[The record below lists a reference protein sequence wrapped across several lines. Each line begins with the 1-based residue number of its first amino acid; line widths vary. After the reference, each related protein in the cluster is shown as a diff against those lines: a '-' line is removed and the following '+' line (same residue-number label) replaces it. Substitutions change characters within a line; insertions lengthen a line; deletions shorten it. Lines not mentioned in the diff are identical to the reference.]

1 MKIQIS
7 NFRILNSTMNRLLFG
22 AAFFTLHSSLFT
34 LLASAQPAIPRDA
47 ALEAKVE
54 KTLAR
59 MTLDEKIG
67 QMLELNLD
75 VMGKMTVENAQ
86 IDREKVR
93 SVLQQYGRSDAE
105 VKEMLKMT
113 DQEII
118 DKLGAFPVDIYKGD
132 TKRVWQ
138 LNETMLDTLI
148 SKWKVGS
155 ILNAPGTR
163 APSVD
168 QWQKWIRLIQE
179 KSMKYLGIPDIYGLD
194 HNHGVTYTAGGTLF
208 PQPINMGATFNTEL
222 VKTGAEIT
230 AYESRAANCPWVY
243 NPVVDLSRDPRWPR
257 VYESFGEDAI
267 VNAKMVAAEIR
278 GYQGDDN
285 NHIDR
290 FHVGTS
296 TKHYFAYGAPWTGKD
311 RTPAYLSPQMIREK
325 YFEPFK
331 AAALAGTLTM
341 MVNSASVN
349 GVPLHASYEY
359 LTKWLKE
366 DLLWDGFLVTDWADI
381 NNLFSR
387 EHVAK
392 DKKDAIRIAIKAGID
407 MSMDPY
413 SVEFCILLK
422 ELVNEGKVKMSRID
436 DAVRRI
442 LRAKYRLGL
451 FDEPNTGG
459 KGFEKFGSDE
469 FAAASLLAAEESIVL
484 LKNEDG
490 ILPLKGNHNSPLGMP
505 LATKGTQEFSTL
517 NSQFK
522 KLLLTGPNANQM
534 RCLHGGWSYTWQG
547 SKAEDLSEKYK
558 TIYEAL
564 CNKYGKDNII
574 LEQGVTYDENKA
586 YYDENEPEID
596 KAVAAA
602 AQADII
608 IACIGENSYTETPG
622 NLTDLWLSENQR
634 NLVKALAK
642 TGKPIILVLNEGR
655 PRLIADIEPL
665 AKAVIDILIPGNYG
679 GDALANLL
687 AGDAN
692 FSGKMPYTYPR
703 EINSLNTYDYKVS
716 EEVGTMAGAYNYD
729 AKVSL
734 QWPFGY
740 GLSYTTYEYSNL
752 KVDKASFTAD
762 DILTVTVDVKNTG
775 SRAGKEAVL
784 LYSSDLVASIV
795 PDNKRLRDFT
805 KISLEPGET
814 KTVTFQLPAKA
825 LAFVGADGKWTL
837 EEGDFL
843 LKVGNQQIGTAC
855 TKTKVW
861 DTPNI

>member
-1 MKIQIS
+1 
-7 NFRILNSTMNRLLFG
+7 
-22 AAFFTLHSSLFT
+22 
-34 LLASAQPAIPRDA
+34 
-47 ALEAKVE
+47 
-54 KTLAR
+54 

-75 VMGKMTVENAQ
+75 IIGKMTVENAKV
-86 IDREKVR
+86 DREKVR

-105 VKEMLKMT
+105 INTMVKLT

-118 DKLGAFPVDIYKGD
+118 DKLGAFPVDIYQGD
-132 TKRVWQ
+132 TKRIWK
-138 LNETMLDTLI
+138 LNEVMLDTLI

-163 APSVD
+163 APKVE
-168 QWQKWIRLIQE
+168 QWQQWIRLIQE

-194 HNHGVTYTAGGTLF
+194 HNHGVTYTQGGTLF
-208 PQPINMGATFNTEL
+208 PQPINLGASFNTEL
-222 VKTGAEIT
+222 ARRGAEIT

-267 VNAKMVAAEIR
+267 VNAKMVVAEIR

-285 NHIDR
+285 NHIDQY
-290 FHVGTS
+290 HVGTS

-349 GVPLHASYEY
+349 GVPVHASYEY

-366 DLLWDGFLVTDWADI
+366 DLQWDGFLVTDWADI
-381 NNLFSR
+381 NNLYSR
-387 EHVAK
+387 EKVAK
-392 DKKDAIRIAIKAGID
+392 DKKDAIRIAINAGID

-422 ELVNEGKVKMSRID
+422 ELVNEGKVSMSRID

-451 FDEPNTGG
+451 FEQPNTGG

-469 FAAASLLAAEESIVL
+469 FAKASLMAAEESEVL
-484 LKNEDG
+484 LKNEG
-490 ILPLKGNHNSPLGMP
+490 NILPLAKG
-505 LATKGTQEFSTL
+505 
-517 NSQFK
+517 K
-522 KLLLTGPNANQM
+522 KILLTGPNANQM

-547 SKAEDLSEKYK
+547 AKAEDLSEKYN

-564 CNKYGKDNII
+564 CNKYGKENII
-574 LEQGVTYDENKA
+574 LEQGVTYNEDGA
-586 YYDENEPEID
+586 YYDENEPQID

-602 AQADII
+602 AQADVI
-608 IACIGENSYTETPG
+608 IAVIGENSYTETPG
-622 NLTDLWLSENQR
+622 NLTDLWLSKNQR
-634 NLVKALAK
+634 KLVKELAK
-642 TGKPIILVLNEGR
+642 TGKPIIMVLNEGR

-665 AKAVIDILIPGNYG
+665 AQAVVDILIPGNYG
-679 GDALANLL
+679 ADALANLL

-692 FSGKMPYTYPR
+692 FSAKLPYTYPR

-716 EEVGTMAGAYNYD
+716 EEVGTMEGAYNYD

-740 GLSYTTYEYSNL
+740 GMSYTTYEYSNL
-752 KVDKASFTAD
+752 KVDKTQFTAD
-762 DILTVTVDVKNTG
+762 DVLKITVDVKNTG
-775 SRAGKEAVL
+775 KCAGKEAVL
-784 LYSSDLVASIV
+784 LYSSDLIASVV

-805 KISLEPGET
+805 KIELQPGEE
-814 KTVTFQLPAKA
+814 KTVTFELPAKN

-837 EEGDFL
+837 EEGDFA
-843 LKVGNQQIGTAC
+843 LKVGNQVVNAAC
-855 TKTKVW
+855 TQTKTW
-861 DTPNI
+861 ETPNI

>member
-1 MKIQIS
+1 MKKT
-7 NFRILNSTMNRLLFG
+7 ILVIAMTC
-22 AAFFTLHSSLFT
+22 AVVT
-34 LLASAQPAIPRDA
+34 AQAQKPAIPRDA

-54 KTLAR
+54 KTLAKL
-59 MTLDEKIG
+59 TLDEKIG

-75 VMGKMTVENAQ
+75 IMG
-86 IDREKVR
+86 R
-93 SVLQQYGRSDAE
+93 YDATG
-105 VKEMLKMT
+105 K
-113 DQEII
+113 
-118 DKLGAFPVDIYKGD
+118 
-132 TKRVWQ
+132 WQ

-163 APSVD
+163 ASSVE

-179 KSMKYLGIPDIYGLD
+179 KSMKYLGVPDIYGLD
-194 HNHGVTYTAGGTLF
+194 HNHGVTYTQGGTLF
-208 PQPINMGATFNTEL
+208 PQPINIGASFNTEL
-222 VKTGAEIT
+222 ARTGAEIT

-267 VNAKMVAAEIR
+267 VNSKMVVAEIK
-278 GYQGDDN
+278 GYQGDDP

-311 RTPAYLSPQMIREK
+311 RTPAYLSPQIIREK
-325 YFEPFK
+325 YFEPFRQ
-331 AAALAGTLTM
+331 AALAGTLTM
-341 MVNSASVN
+341 MVNSASIN
-349 GVPLHASYEY
+349 GVPVHASYEY

-366 DLLWDGFLVTDWADI
+366 DLQWDGFLVTDWADI

-387 EHVAK
+387 EKVAK
-392 DKKDAIRIAIKAGID
+392 DKKDAIRIAINAGID

-413 SVEFCILLK
+413 SVDFCVLLK

-459 KGFEKFGSDE
+459 KGFEKFGCDE
-469 FAAASLLAAEESIVL
+469 FAAKALQAAEESEVL
-484 LKNEDG
+484 LKNDG
-490 ILPLKGNHNSPLGMP
+490 ILPLAKG
-505 LATKGTQEFSTL
+505 
-517 NSQFK
+517 K
-522 KLLLTGPNANQM
+522 KILLTGPNANQM

-547 SKAEDLSEKYK
+547 SRAEDLAEKYN

-574 LEQGVTYDENKA
+574 LEQGVTYKENGQ
-586 YYDENEPEID
+586 YFEENEPQIQ
-596 KAVAAA
+596 KAVDAAA
-602 AQADII
+602 KADVI
-608 IACIGENSYTETPG
+608 IAAIGENSYTETPG
-622 NLTDLWLSENQR
+622 NLSDLWLSENQR

-642 TGKPIILVLNEGR
+642 TGKPIVLVLNEGR

-665 AKAVIDILIPGNYG
+665 AKAVVDILIPGNYG

-692 FSGKMPYTYPR
+692 FSAKMPYTYPR

-740 GLSYTTYEYSNL
+740 GISYTTYEYSNL
-752 KVDKASFTAD
+752 KVDKSSFTAD
-762 DILTVTVDVKNTG
+762 DILTVSVDVKNTG

-784 LYSSDLVASIV
+784 LYSSDLIASIV

-805 KISLEPGET
+805 KVELQPGEV
-814 KTVTFQLPAKA
+814 KTVTFRLPARS
-825 LAFVGADGKWTL
+825 LAFVGADGRWTL
-837 EEGDFL
+837 EEGDFI
-843 LKVGNQQIGTAC
+843 LKVGNQTVPTAC
-855 TKTKVW
+855 SQTSFFEQ
-861 DTPNI
+861 

>member
-1 MKIQIS
+1 MVMACAA
-7 NFRILNSTMNRLLFG
+7 TMVM
-22 AAFFTLHSSLFT
+22 
-34 LLASAQPAIPRDA
+34 AQVKPAIPSDA

-54 KTLAR
+54 KTLAK

-75 VMGKMTVENAQ
+75 VMGKMTVENAKV
-86 IDREKVR
+86 DREKVR
-93 SVLQQYGRSDAE
+93 SVLQQYGRSKEE
-105 VKEMLKMT
+105 VDKMLKMT
-113 DQEII
+113 DQQII
-118 DKLGAFPVDIYKGD
+118 DQLGNFPVDIYQGD
-132 TKRVWQ
+132 TKRVWK

-168 QWQKWIRLIQE
+168 QWQKWIGLIQE

-194 HNHGVTYTAGGTLF
+194 HNHGVTYTAGGILF
-208 PQPINMGATFNTEL
+208 PQPINIGASFNTDL
-222 VKTGAEIT
+222 AFSGAEIT
-230 AYESRAANCPWVY
+230 AYESRASNCPWVY

-267 VNAKMVAAEIR
+267 LNSKMVVAEIK
-278 GYQGDDN
+278 GYQGDDP
-285 NHIDR
+285 NHIDQY
-290 FHVGTS
+290 HVGTS

-331 AAALAGTLTM
+331 QAALAGTLTM

-349 GVPLHASYEY
+349 GVPVHASYEY

-366 DLLWDGFLVTDWADI
+366 DLQWDGFLVTDWADI

-387 EHVAK
+387 EKVAK
-392 DKKDAIRIAIKAGID
+392 DKKDAIRIAINAGID

-451 FDEPNTGG
+451 FEKPNTGG
-459 KGFEKFGSDE
+459 KGYEKFGSDE
-469 FAAASLLAAEESIVL
+469 FAQKSLQAAQESEVL
-484 LKNEDG
+484 LKNEG
-490 ILPLKGNHNSPLGMP
+490 ILPLAKG
-505 LATKGTQEFSTL
+505 
-517 NSQFK
+517 K
-522 KLLLTGPNANQM
+522 KILLTGPNANQM

-547 SKAEDLSEKYK
+547 SKAEDLSEKYN

-564 CNKYGKDNII
+564 CNKYGKQNII
-574 LEQGVTYDENKA
+574 LEQGVTYNENGA
-586 YYDENEPEID
+586 YYDENKPEID
-596 KAVAAA
+596 KAVSAAA
-602 AQADII
+602 NADVI

-634 NLVKALAK
+634 NLVKELAK

-665 AKAVIDILIPGNYG
+665 AKAVVDILIPGNYG

-687 AGDAN
+687 AGDVN
-692 FSGKMPYTYPR
+692 FSAKLPYTYPR

-716 EEVGTMAGAYNYD
+716 EEVGTMSGAYNYD

-740 GLSYTTYEYSNL
+740 GLSYTTFEYSNL

-762 DILTVTVDVKNTG
+762 DILTVSVDVKNTG

-805 KISLEPGET
+805 KIELQPGEQ
-814 KTVTFQLPAKA
+814 KTVTFQLPAKN
-825 LAFVGADGKWTL
+825 LAFVNADGKWTL
-837 EEGDFL
+837 EEGDFE
-843 LKVGNQQIGTAC
+843 LKIDRQKQGVKC

>member
-1 MKIQIS
+1 MDIKMFLLSLQAEFI
-7 NFRILNSTMNRLLFG
+7 NSTQFMKKTILSITMIC
-22 AAFFTLHSSLFT
+22 AATMMQ
-34 LLASAQPAIPRDA
+34 AQQPAIPRDA
-47 ALEAKVE
+47 VLEAKIE
-54 KTLAR
+54 KTLAK

-75 VMGKMTVENAQ
+75 IIGKMTVENAKV
-86 IDREKVR
+86 DREKVR
-93 SVLQQYGRSDAE
+93 SVMQQYGRSEAE
-105 VKEMLKMT
+105 IKDLLKMT
-113 DQEII
+113 DQQII
-118 DKLGAFPVDIYKGD
+118 DKLGGFPVDIYQGD
-132 TKRVWQ
+132 TKRVWK
-138 LNETMLDTLI
+138 LNEQMLDTLI

-155 ILNAPGTR
+155 ILNAPGTK
-163 APSVD
+163 APTVA
-168 QWQKWIRLIQE
+168 QWQQWIQLIQK

-194 HNHGVTYTAGGTLF
+194 HNHGVTYTQGGTLF
-208 PQPINMGATFNTEL
+208 PQPINLGASFNTEL
-222 VKTGAEIT
+222 ARRGAEIT

-267 VNAKMVAAEIR
+267 VNTKMVTAEIK

-285 NHIDR
+285 NHIDQY
-290 FHVGTS
+290 HVGTS

-349 GVPLHASYEY
+349 GVPVHASYEY

-366 DLLWDGFLVTDWADI
+366 DLQWDGFLVTDWADI

-392 DKKDAIRIAIKAGID
+392 DKKDAIRIAINAGID

-422 ELVNEGKVKMSRID
+422 ELVQEGKVKMSRID

-451 FDEPNTGG
+451 FEKPNTGG
-459 KGFEKFGSDE
+459 KGFEKFGSAE
-469 FAAASLLAAEESIVL
+469 FAAASLKAAEESEVL
-484 LKNEDG
+484 LKNEG
-490 ILPLKGNHNSPLGMP
+490 NILPLAKG
-505 LATKGTQEFSTL
+505 
-517 NSQFK
+517 K
-522 KLLLTGPNANQM
+522 KILLTGPNANQM

-547 SKAEDLSEKYK
+547 SKAEELSEKYN

-564 CNKYGKDNII
+564 CNKYGKENII
-574 LEQGVTYDENKA
+574 LEQGVTYNENGA
-586 YYDENEPEID
+586 YYDENEPQID

-602 AQADII
+602 DKADVI

-622 NLTDLWLSENQR
+622 NLNDLWLSANQR

-642 TGKPIILVLNEGR
+642 TGKPIVMVLNEGR

-665 AKAVIDILIPGNYG
+665 AKAVVDILIPGNYG

-692 FSGKMPYTYPR
+692 FSAKMPYTYPR

-740 GLSYTTYEYSNL
+740 GISYTTYEYSNL
-752 KVDKASFTAD
+752 KVDKKQFTAAD
-762 DILTVTVDVKNTG
+762 VLTVSVDVKNTG
-775 SRAGKEAVL
+775 AKAGKEAVL

-805 KISLEPGET
+805 KIELQPGEV
-814 KTVTFQLPAKA
+814 KTVTFQLPAKN

-837 EEGDFL
+837 EEGDFI
-843 LKVGNQQIGTAC
+843 LKVGNQTVGTAC
-855 TKTKVW
+855 TQTKIW
-861 DTPNI
+861 DEPNI

>member
-1 MKIQIS
+1 MKK
-7 NFRILNSTMNRLLFG
+7 NVL
-22 AAFFTLHSSLFT
+22 TLVMAC
-34 LLASAQPAIPRDA
+34 LAIVAQAQKPAIPRDA
-47 ALEAKVE
+47 ALEAKIE
-54 KTLAR
+54 KTLAK

-67 QMLELNLD
+67 QMLELNFD
-75 VMGKMTVENAQ
+75 VMGK
-86 IDREKVR
+86 
-93 SVLQQYGRSDAE
+93 YDATR
-105 VKEMLKMT
+105 K
-113 DQEII
+113 
-118 DKLGAFPVDIYKGD
+118 
-132 TKRVWQ
+132 WQ

-163 APSVD
+163 AASVD
-168 QWQKWIRLIQE
+168 QWQKWIQLIQE
-179 KSMKYLGIPDIYGLD
+179 KSMKYIGIPDIYGLD
-194 HNHGVTYTAGGTLF
+194 HNHGVTYTQGGTLF
-208 PQPINMGATFNTEL
+208 PQPINLGASFNTEL
-222 VKTGAEIT
+222 ARIGAEIT

-267 VNAKMVAAEIR
+267 VNSKMVVAEIK

-285 NHIDR
+285 NHIDQY
-290 FHVGTS
+290 HVGTS

-311 RTPAYLSPQMIREK
+311 RTPAYLNPQIIREK

-366 DLLWDGFLVTDWADI
+366 DLQWDGFLVTDWADI

-392 DKKDAIRIAIKAGID
+392 DKKDAIRIAINAGID

-413 SVEFCILLK
+413 SVDFCILLK
-422 ELVNEGKVKMSRID
+422 ELVNEGKVKMERID
-436 DAVRRI
+436 DAVSRI

-451 FDEPNTGG
+451 FEKPNTGG
-459 KGFEKFGSDE
+459 KGFEKFGCDE
-469 FAAASLLAAEESIVL
+469 FAKASLKAAEESEVL
-484 LKNEDG
+484 LKNDG
-490 ILPLKGNHNSPLGMP
+490 ILPLAKG
-505 LATKGTQEFSTL
+505 
-517 NSQFK
+517 K
-522 KLLLTGPNANQM
+522 KILLTGPNANQM

-547 SKAEDLSEKYK
+547 SKAEDLSEKYN

-564 CNKYGKDNII
+564 CNKYGKENII
-574 LEQGVTYDENKA
+574 LEQGVTYNENGAYYNENK
-586 YYDENEPEID
+586 PEID

-602 AQADII
+602 EKADII
-608 IACIGENSYTETPG
+608 IAAIGENSYTETPG
-622 NLTDLWLSENQR
+622 NLSDLWLSENQR

-665 AKAVIDILIPGNYG
+665 AKAVVDILIPGNYG

-692 FSGKMPYTYPR
+692 FSAKMPYTYPR

-740 GLSYTTYEYSNL
+740 GLSYTTYEYANM

-762 DILTVTVDVKNTG
+762 DMLTISIDVKNTG
-775 SRAGKEAVL
+775 KCAGKEAVL
-784 LYSSDLVASIV
+784 LYSSDLVASVV

-805 KISLEPGET
+805 KIELKPGEV
-814 KTVTFQLPAKA
+814 KTVTFQLPAKN
-825 LAFVGADGKWTL
+825 LAFVGADGRWTL
-837 EEGDFL
+837 EEGDFI
-843 LKVGNQQIGTAC
+843 LKIGNQSIPVVC
-855 TKTKVW
+855 TQTKIW

>member
-7 NFRILNSTMNRLLFG
+7 RFKFHNSSMNRLLFG
-22 AAFFTLHSSLFT
+22 AAFFTLSPFHLFT
-34 LLASAQPAIPRDA
+34 FSQAIPRDA

-54 KTLAR
+54 KTLSK

-75 VMGKMTVENAQ
+75 VMGKMKVENAKV
-86 IDREKVR
+86 DREKVR
-93 SVLQQYGRSDAE
+93 SVMQQYGTPGAE
-105 VKEMLKMT
+105 LEKLLKMT
-113 DQEII
+113 DAEII
-118 DKLGAFPVDIYKGD
+118 DRLGNYPVDIYQGE

-163 APSVD
+163 AATVD

-194 HNHGVTYTAGGTLF
+194 HNHGVTYTQGGTLF
-208 PQPINMGATFNTEL
+208 PQPINLGASFNTEL
-222 VKTGAEIT
+222 ARRGAEIT

-257 VYESFGEDAI
+257 VYESFGEDAV
-267 VNAKMVAAEIR
+267 VNSKMVVAEIR

-296 TKHYFAYGAPWTGKD
+296 TKHYFGYGAPWTGKD

-331 AAALAGTLTM
+331 QAALAGTLTM

-366 DLLWDGFLVTDWADI
+366 DLQWDGFLVTDWADI

-387 EHVAK
+387 EHIAK
-392 DKKDAIRIAIKAGID
+392 DKKDAIRIAINAGID

-413 SVEFCILLK
+413 SVEFCVLLK
-422 ELVNEGKVKMSRID
+422 ELVQEGKVKMERID

-451 FDEPNTGG
+451 FDEPSTGG
-459 KGFEKFGSDE
+459 KGYEKFGCDE
-469 FAAASLLAAEESIVL
+469 FAQASLQAAEESIVL
-484 LKNEDG
+484 LKNDDA
-490 ILPLKGNHNSPLGMP
+490 ILPLSTSH
-505 LATKGTQEFSTL
+505 STL
-517 NSQFK
+517 HTPHSSK
-522 KLLLTGPNANQM
+522 KILLTGPNANQM

-547 SKAEDLSEKYK
+547 SKAEDLSEKYN

-564 CNKYGKDNII
+564 CQKYGQENII
-574 LEQGVTYDENKA
+574 LEQGVTYNEDGA

-602 AQADII
+602 AQADVI

-634 NLVKALAK
+634 SLVKALAK
-642 TGKPIILVLNEGR
+642 TGKPIVLVLNEGR

-665 AKAVIDILIPGNYG
+665 AKAVVDILIPGNYG

-752 KVDKASFTAD
+752 KVDKAQFTAD
-762 DILTVTVDVKNTG
+762 DVLTVSVDVKNTG

-795 PDNKRLRDFT
+795 PDNRRLRDFT
-805 KISLEPGET
+805 KIALEPGET
-814 KTVTFQLPAKA
+814 KTVTFQLPARQ
-825 LAFVGADGKWTL
+825 LAFVGADGRWTL
-837 EEGDFL
+837 EEGDFI
-843 LKVGNQQIGTAC
+843 LKVGNQTVPAAC

-861 DTPNI
+861 DEPNI

>member
-1 MKIQIS
+1 MTKRFLMMMLVVCTAID
-7 NFRILNSTMNRLLFG
+7 M
-22 AAFFTLHSSLFT
+22 AAQ
-34 LLASAQPAIPRDA
+34 AIKPAIPRDD

-54 KTLAR
+54 KTLAN

-75 VMGKMTVENAQ
+75 VMGNMKAENPKV
-86 IDREKVR
+86 DREKVR
-93 SVLQQYGRSDAE
+93 QVMQQYGASTKEVETVLKLSDKQILE
-105 VKEMLKMT
+105 RFENY
-113 DQEII
+113 
-118 DKLGAFPVDIYKGD
+118 PVDIYQGD
-132 TKRVWQ
+132 TRRVWK
-138 LNETMLDTLI
+138 LNENMLDTII

-163 APSVD
+163 APSVE
-168 QWQKWIRLIQE
+168 QWLQWIGLIQK

-194 HNHGVTYTAGGTLF
+194 HNHGVTYTQGGTLF
-208 PQPINMGATFNTEL
+208 PQPINIAASFNTEL
-222 VKTGAEIT
+222 ARTGAEIT
-230 AYESRAANCPWVY
+230 AYESRASNCPWVY
-243 NPVVDLSRDPRWPR
+243 NPVVDLGRDPRWPR
-257 VYESFGEDAI
+257 IWESFGEDAI
-267 VNAKMVAAEIR
+267 VNARMVEAEIL
-278 GYQGDDN
+278 GYQGEDP
-285 NHIDR
+285 NHLGPYN
-290 FHVGTS
+290 VATC

-311 RTPAYLSPQMIREK
+311 RTPAYLSPQLLREK

-366 DLLWDGFLVTDWADI
+366 DLNWDGMLVTDWADI

-387 EHVAK
+387 EKVAK
-392 DKKDAIRIAIKAGID
+392 DKKDAIRIAINAGID

-422 ELVNEGKVKMSRID
+422 ELVEEGQVPMSRID

-442 LRAKYRLGL
+442 LRVKYRLNL
-451 FDEPNTGG
+451 FDQPNTGG
-459 KGFEKFGSDE
+459 KGYEKFGSDE
-469 FAAASLLAAEESIVL
+469 FAAKALQAAEESEVL
-484 LKNEDG
+484 LKNNG
-490 ILPLKGNHNSPLGMP
+490 NILPLAKG
-505 LATKGTQEFSTL
+505 
-517 NSQFK
+517 K
-522 KLLLTGPNANQM
+522 KILLTGPNANQM

-547 SKAEDLSEKYK
+547 SKAEDLAEKYN
-558 TIYEAL
+558 TIYEAF
-564 CNKYGKDNII
+564 CNKFGKDNII
-574 LEQGVTYDENKA
+574 LEQGVTYNEDGA
-586 YYDENEPEID
+586 YYDENEPQIS

-608 IACIGENSYTETPG
+608 VACIGENSYTETPG
-622 NLTDLWLSENQR
+622 NLVDLWLSQNQR
-634 NLVKALAK
+634 NLVKELAK
-642 TGKPIILVLNEGR
+642 TGKPIVLVLNEGR

-665 AKAVIDILIPGNYG
+665 AEAVVDIFIPGNYG

-716 EEVGTMAGAYNYD
+716 EEVGTMSGAYNYD

-740 GLSYTTYEYSNL
+740 GLSYTKFEYSNL
-752 KVDKASFTAD
+752 RVDKTSFNAD
-762 DILTVTVDVKNTG
+762 DVITVSVDVRNSG
-775 SRAGKEAVL
+775 SKVGKESVL
-784 LYSSDLVASIV
+784 LYSSDLIASIV

-805 KISLEPGET
+805 KIELQPGET
-814 KTVTFQLPAKA
+814 KTVTFRLPAKN
-825 LAFVGADGKWTL
+825 LAFVGADGKWVL
-837 EEGDFL
+837 EEGEFT
-843 LKVGNQQIGTAC
+843 LKAGNQATNVTCKQ
-855 TKTKVW
+855 TKKW
-861 DTPNI
+861 DSPNI

>member
-1 MKIQIS
+1 MTKNNHVMKKR
-7 NFRILNSTMNRLLFG
+7 FLILVSACVAI
-22 AAFFTLHSSLFT
+22 AAQ
-34 LLASAQPAIPRDA
+34 AQKPAIPRDA

-54 KTLAR
+54 KTLAK

-75 VMGKMTVENAQ
+75 IIGKMTVENAKV
-86 IDREKVR
+86 DREKVR
-93 SVLQQYGRSDAE
+93 SVLQQYGRSAE
-105 VKEMLKMT
+105 EVENMLKKT

-118 DKLGAFPVDIYKGD
+118 DLLGGFPVDIYQGD
-132 TKRVWQ
+132 TKRVWK
-138 LNETMLDTLI
+138 LNEVMLDTLI

-163 APSVD
+163 APKVD
-168 QWQKWIRLIQE
+168 EWQKWIRLIQE

-194 HNHGVTYTAGGTLF
+194 HNHGVTYTQGGTLF
-208 PQPINMGATFNTEL
+208 PQPINLGASFNTDL
-222 VKTGAEIT
+222 AFRGAEIT

-257 VYESFGEDAI
+257 VYESFGEDAV
-267 VNAKMVAAEIR
+267 VNSKMVVAEIK
-278 GYQGDDN
+278 GYQGEDN

-311 RTPAYLSPQMIREK
+311 RTPAYLNPQMIREK

-349 GVPLHASYEY
+349 GVPVHASYEY

-366 DLLWDGFLVTDWADI
+366 DLQWDGFLVTDWADI

-387 EHVAK
+387 EKVAK
-392 DKKDAIRIAIKAGID
+392 DKKDAIRIAINAGID

-413 SVEFCILLK
+413 SVDFCILLK
-422 ELVNEGKVKMSRID
+422 ELVLEGKVKQERID

-459 KGFEKFGSDE
+459 KGFEKFGCEE
-469 FAAASLLAAEESIVL
+469 FAQASLKAAEESMVL
-484 LKNEDG
+484 LKNEDN
-490 ILPLKGNHNSPLGMP
+490 ILPLNGQSSMVNG
-505 LATKGTQEFSTL
+505 QC
-517 NSQFK
+517 K
-522 KLLLTGPNANQM
+522 KILLTGPNANQM

-547 SKAEDLSEKYK
+547 SKAEDLSEKYN

-564 CNKYGKDNII
+564 CNKYGKENII
-574 LEQGVTYDENKA
+574 LEQGVTYNENGA

-602 AQADII
+602 AKADVI
-608 IACIGENSYTETPG
+608 IAAIGENSYTETPG
-622 NLTDLWLSENQR
+622 NLSDLWLSENQR

-665 AKAVIDILIPGNYG
+665 AKAVVDILIPGNYG

-692 FSGKMPYTYPR
+692 FSAKMPYTYPR

-734 QWPFGY
+734 QWPFGF
-740 GLSYTTYEYSNL
+740 GLSYTTFEYSNL
-752 KVDKASFTAD
+752 KVDKSQFTAD
-762 DILTVTVDVKNTG
+762 DVLTVTVDVKNTG
-775 SRAGKEAVL
+775 AKAGKEAVL
-784 LYSSDLVASIV
+784 LYSSDLIASVV
-795 PDNKRLRDFT
+795 PDNRRLRDFT
-805 KISLEPGET
+805 KIELQPGEV
-814 KTVTFQLPAKA
+814 KTVTFQLPAKN
-825 LAFVGADGKWTL
+825 LAFVGADGRWTL
-837 EEGDFL
+837 EEGDFI
-843 LKVGNQQIGTAC
+843 LKIGNQTVPTAC
-855 TKTKVW
+855 TQTKIW
-861 DTPNI
+861 DEPNI

>member
-1 MKIQIS
+1 MKK
-7 NFRILNSTMNRLLFG
+7 NL
-22 AAFFTLHSSLFT
+22 
-34 LLASAQPAIPRDA
+34 LLAVLGLIGISALAQSVKPAIPRDA

-54 KTLAR
+54 KTLSK

-75 VMGKMTVENAQ
+75 IIGKMTVENAKV
-86 IDREKVR
+86 DREKVR
-93 SVLQQYGRSDAE
+93 SVLQQYGRSSQE
-105 VKEMLKMT
+105 VDDMLKKS

-118 DKLGAFPVDIYKGD
+118 DVLGGFPVDIYKGE
-132 TKRVWQ
+132 TKRVWKI
-138 LNETMLDTLI
+138 NEVMLDTLI

-155 ILNAPGTR
+155 ILNAPGSSAAT
-163 APSVD
+163 VD
-168 QWQKWIRLIQE
+168 QWQQWIPLIQK

-194 HNHGVTYTAGGTLF
+194 HNHGVTYTQGGTLF
-208 PQPINMGATFNTEL
+208 PQPINIGASFNTDL
-222 VKTGAEIT
+222 AFRGAEIT

-257 VYESFGEDAI
+257 VWESFGEDAV
-267 VNAKMVAAEIR
+267 VNSKMVVAEIK
-278 GYQGDDN
+278 GYQGDDP

-311 RTPAYLSPQMIREK
+311 RTPAYLNPQIIREK

-331 AAALAGTLTM
+331 QAALAGTLTM

-349 GVPLHASYEY
+349 GVPVHASYEY

-366 DLLWDGFLVTDWADI
+366 DLQWDGFLVTDWADI

-387 EHVAK
+387 EKVAK
-392 DKKDAIRIAIKAGID
+392 DKKDAIRIAINAGID

-413 SVEFCILLK
+413 SVDFCILLK
-422 ELVNEGKVKMSRID
+422 ELVNEGKVKMERID

-459 KGFEKFGSDE
+459 KGYEKFGSDE
-469 FAAASLLAAEESIVL
+469 FAQASLQAAEESMIL
-484 LKNEDG
+484 LKNEDN
-490 ILPLKGNHNSPLGMP
+490 ILPLTPQKI
-505 LATKGTQEFSTL
+505 
-517 NSQFK
+517 
-522 KLLLTGPNANQM
+522 LLTGPNANQM

-547 SKAEDLSEKYK
+547 SKAEALSEKYN

-564 CNKYGKDNII
+564 CHKYGKDNII
-574 LEQGVTYDENKA
+574 LEQGVTYNEGGA
-586 YYDENEPEID
+586 YYDENEPQID

-602 AQADII
+602 AGADVI
-608 IACIGENSYTETPG
+608 IAVIGENSYTETPG

-665 AKAVIDILIPGNYG
+665 AKAVVDILIPGNYG

-692 FSGKMPYTYPR
+692 FSAKMPYTYPR

-740 GLSYTTYEYSNL
+740 GISYTTYEYSNL
-752 KVDKASFTAD
+752 KVDKAAFTAD
-762 DILTVTVDVKNTG
+762 DVLTVTVDVKNTG

-784 LYSSDLVASIV
+784 LYSSDLVASVV

-805 KISLEPGET
+805 KIALEPGET
-814 KTVTFQLPAKA
+814 KTVTFQLPASK

-837 EEGDFL
+837 EEGDFI
-843 LKVGNQQIGTAC
+843 LKVGSLSVPAAC
-855 TKTKVW
+855 TQTKIW
-861 DTPNI
+861 NEPNI

>member
-7 NFRILNSTMNRLLFG
+7 NFRILNSAMNRLFIG

-86 IDREKVR
+86 VDREKVR

-222 VKTGAEIT
+222 VFKGAEIT

-296 TKHYFAYGAPWTGKD
+296 TKHYFAYGAPWSGKD

-341 MVNSASVN
+341 MVNSASIN
-349 GVPLHASYEY
+349 GVPVHASYEY

-366 DLLWDGFLVTDWADI
+366 DLQWDGFLVTDWADI

-392 DKKDAIRIAIKAGID
+392 DKKDAIRIAINAGID

-469 FAAASLLAAEESIVL
+469 FAAASLKAAEESIVL
-484 LKNEDG
+484 LKNDDA
-490 ILPLKGNHNSPLGMP
+490 ILPLSVNRKL
-505 LATKGTQEFSTL
+505 STV
-517 NSQFK
+517 NK
-522 KLLLTGPNANQM
+522 KILLTGPNANQM

-547 SKAEDLSEKYK
+547 SKAEDLSEKYN

-564 CNKYGKDNII
+564 CNKYGKENII

-634 NLVKALAK
+634 NLVKAFAK

-665 AKAVIDILIPGNYG
+665 AKAVVDILIPGNYG

-692 FSGKMPYTYPR
+692 FSAKMPYTYPR

-752 KVDKASFTAD
+752 KVDKTSFTAD
-762 DILTVTVDVKNTG
+762 DMLTVTVDVKNTG

-825 LAFVGADGKWTL
+825 LAFVGADGKWIL

-843 LKVGNQQIGTAC
+843 LKVGTLSVPAAC

-861 DTPNI
+861 DEPNI

>member
-7 NFRILNSTMNRLLFG
+7 RFKFHNSSMNRLLFG
-22 AAFFTLHSSLFT
+22 AAFFTLSPFHLFT
-34 LLASAQPAIPRDA
+34 FSQAIPRDA

-86 IDREKVR
+86 VDREKVR

-113 DQEII
+113 DQQII

-222 VKTGAEIT
+222 VFKGAEIT

-296 TKHYFAYGAPWTGKD
+296 TKHYFAYGAPWSGKD

-341 MVNSASVN
+341 MVNSASIN
-349 GVPLHASYEY
+349 GVPVHASYEY

-366 DLLWDGFLVTDWADI
+366 DLQWDGFLVTDWADI

-392 DKKDAIRIAIKAGID
+392 DKKDAIRIAINAGID

-469 FAAASLLAAEESIVL
+469 FAAASLKAAEESIVL
-484 LKNEDG
+484 LKNDDA
-490 ILPLKGNHNSPLGMP
+490 ILPLSVNRKL
-505 LATKGTQEFSTL
+505 STV
-517 NSQFK
+517 NK
-522 KLLLTGPNANQM
+522 KILLTGPNANQM

-547 SKAEDLSEKYK
+547 SKAEDLSEKYN

-665 AKAVIDILIPGNYG
+665 AKAVVDILIPGNYG

-692 FSGKMPYTYPR
+692 FSAKMPYTYPR

-762 DILTVTVDVKNTG
+762 DMLTVTVDVKNTG

-825 LAFVGADGKWTL
+825 LAFVGADGRWIL

-843 LKVGNQQIGTAC
+843 LKVGTLSVPAAC
-855 TKTKVW
+855 TQTKVW
-861 DTPNI
+861 ETPNI

>member
-1 MKIQIS
+1 M
-7 NFRILNSTMNRLLFG
+7 RHLLSTVVLMLT
-22 AAFFTLHSSLFT
+22 AMPV
-34 LLASAQPAIPRDA
+34 SAQFAIPRDA
-47 ALEAKVE
+47 KLEAKVE
-54 KTLAR
+54 KTLGK

-75 VMGKMTVENAQ
+75 IMGK
-86 IDREKVR
+86 
-93 SVLQQYGRSDAE
+93 YDAS
-105 VKEMLKMT
+105 
-113 DQEII
+113 
-118 DKLGAFPVDIYKGD
+118 
-132 TKRVWQ
+132 RVWQ
-138 LNETMLDTLI
+138 LNETMLDTCI

-163 APSVD
+163 AATVA
-168 QWQKWIRLIQE
+168 QWQEWIELIQK

-194 HNHGVTYTAGGTLF
+194 HNHGVTYTQGGTLF
-208 PQPINMGATFNTEL
+208 PQPINIGASFNTEL
-222 VKTGAEIT
+222 ARIGAEIT
-230 AYESRAANCPWVY
+230 AYESRAANCPWVF

-257 VYESFGEDAI
+257 VWESFGEDAV
-267 VNAKMVAAEIR
+267 VNSKMVVAEIK
-278 GYQGDDN
+278 GYQGDDP
-285 NHIDR
+285 NHIDQY
-290 FHVGTS
+290 HVGTS

-331 AAALAGTLTM
+331 QAALAGTLTM
-341 MVNSASVN
+341 MVNSGSIN
-349 GVPLHASYEY
+349 GVPVHASYEY

-366 DLLWDGFLVTDWADI
+366 DLQWDGFLVTDWADI

-392 DKKDAIRIAIKAGID
+392 DKKDAIRIAINAGID

-413 SVEFCILLK
+413 SVDFCVLLK

-451 FDEPNTGG
+451 FDKPNTGG
-459 KGFEKFGSDE
+459 KGYEKFGSDE
-469 FAAASLLAAEESIVL
+469 HAQKALQAAEESEVL
-484 LKNEDG
+484 LKNEG
-490 ILPLKGNHNSPLGMP
+490 NILPLDKG
-505 LATKGTQEFSTL
+505 
-517 NSQFK
+517 K
-522 KLLLTGPNANQM
+522 KILLTGPNANQM

-547 SKAEDLSEKYK
+547 SNAEDLAEKYN

-564 CNKYGKDNII
+564 CNKYGKDYII
-574 LEQGVTYDENKA
+574 LEQGVTYKERGR
-586 YYDENEPEID
+586 YHEENEPQIQ
-596 KAVAAA
+596 KAVNAA
-602 AQADII
+602 AQADVI

-622 NLTDLWLSENQR
+622 NLSDLWLSKNQR
-634 NLVKALAK
+634 DLVKALAK

-665 AKAVIDILIPGNYG
+665 AKAVVDILIPGNYG

-687 AGDAN
+687 AGDTN

-716 EEVGTMAGAYNYD
+716 EAVGTMAGAYNYD

-740 GLSYTTYEYSNL
+740 GISYTTYEYSNL
-752 KVDKASFTAD
+752 RVDKTSFTAN

-795 PDNKRLRDFT
+795 PDNRRLRDFT
-805 KISLEPGET
+805 KIALEPGET
-814 KTVTFQLPAKA
+814 KTVTFQLPAKN
-825 LAFVGADGKWTL
+825 LAFVGADGRWTL

-843 LKVGNQQIGTAC
+843 LRVGRLTVPTVC
-855 TKTKVW
+855 RETKIW

>member
-1 MKIQIS
+1 MITNLIK
-7 NFRILNSTMNRLLFG
+7 RLAIG
-22 AAFFTLHSSLFT
+22 AALFTFHFSLFT
-34 LLASAQPAIPRDA
+34 ALAQPAIPRDA
-47 ALEAKVE
+47 KLEAKVE
-54 KTLAR
+54 KTLAK

-75 VMGKMTVENAQ
+75 IIGNMTVENAKV
-86 IDREKVR
+86 DREKVR
-93 SVLQQYGRSDAE
+93 SVLQQYGRSAE
-105 VKEMLKMT
+105 EVEAMLKMT
-113 DQEII
+113 DQQII
-118 DKLGAFPVDIYKGD
+118 DKLGAFPVDIYQGE
-132 TKRVWQ
+132 TKRIWK

-155 ILNAPGTR
+155 ILNAPGSR
-163 APSVD
+163 AATVD
-168 QWQKWIRLIQE
+168 QWQQWMRVIQE
-179 KSMKYLGIPDIYGLD
+179 KSMKHLGIPDIYGLD

-208 PQPINMGATFNTEL
+208 PQPINIGASFDTEL
-222 VKTGAEIT
+222 ARIGAEIT
-230 AYESRAANCPWVY
+230 AYESRAAGCPWVY

-257 VYESFGEDAI
+257 VWESFGEDAI
-267 VNAKMVAAEIR
+267 VNSKMVVAEIK
-278 GYQGDDN
+278 GYQGDDP

-290 FHVGTS
+290 YHVGTS
-296 TKHYFAYGAPWTGKD
+296 TKHYFAYGAPWSGKD

-331 AAALAGTLTM
+331 QAALAGTLTM
-341 MVNSASVN
+341 MVNSASIN
-349 GVPLHASYEY
+349 GVPVHASYEY

-366 DLLWDGFLVTDWADI
+366 DLQWDGFLVTDWADI

-387 EHVAK
+387 EKVAK
-392 DKKDAIRIAIKAGID
+392 DKKDAIRIAINAGID

-422 ELVNEGKVKMSRID
+422 ELVNEGKVSMARID

-451 FDEPNTGG
+451 FEEPTTGG

-469 FAAASLLAAEESIVL
+469 FAAASLKAAEESIVL
-484 LKNEDG
+484 LKNETSPG
-490 ILPLKGNHNSPLGMP
+490 LPKGEGLLPLTKEKLSHLTEGTPLLGR
-505 LATKGTQEFSTL
+505 GRV
-517 NSQFK
+517 
-522 KLLLTGPNANQM
+522 LLTGPNANQM

-547 SKAEDLSEKYK
+547 SRAEDMTEKYN

-564 CNKYGKDNII
+564 CQKYGKENII
-574 LEQGVTYDENKA
+574 LEQGVTYNEEGA
-586 YYDENEPEID
+586 YYDENEPQIE
-596 KAVAAA
+596 KAVDAA
-602 AQADII
+602 AQADVI

-642 TGKPIILVLNEGR
+642 TGKPMILVLNEGR
-655 PRLIADIEPL
+655 PRLITDIEPL
-665 AKAVIDILIPGNYG
+665 AKAVVNILVPGNYG

-687 AGDAN
+687 AGDVN
-692 FSGKMPYTYPR
+692 FSAKMPYTYPR

-716 EEVGTMAGAYNYD
+716 EEVGTMEGAYNYD

-734 QWPFGY
+734 MWPFGY
-740 GLSYTTYEYSNL
+740 GLSYTTFDYSNL
-752 KVDKASFTAD
+752 RVDKASFTAD

-784 LYSSDLVASIV
+784 LYSSDLIASVV

-825 LAFVGADGKWTL
+825 LAFVGADGRWTL

-843 LKVGNQQIGTAC
+843 LKVGNLSVPTTC
-855 TKTKVW
+855 SKTKVW

>member
-1 MKIQIS
+1 MVMACAA
-7 NFRILNSTMNRLLFG
+7 TMVM
-22 AAFFTLHSSLFT
+22 
-34 LLASAQPAIPRDA
+34 AQVKPAIPSDA

-54 KTLAR
+54 KTLAK

-75 VMGKMTVENAQ
+75 VMGKMTVENAKV
-86 IDREKVR
+86 DREKVR
-93 SVLQQYGRSDAE
+93 SVLQQYGRSKEE
-105 VKEMLKMT
+105 VDKMLKMT
-113 DQEII
+113 DQQII
-118 DKLGAFPVDIYKGD
+118 DQLGNFPVDIYQGD
-132 TKRVWQ
+132 TKRVWK

-168 QWQKWIRLIQE
+168 QWQKWIGLIQE

-194 HNHGVTYTAGGTLF
+194 HNHGVTYTAGGILF
-208 PQPINMGATFNTEL
+208 PQPINIGASFNTDL
-222 VKTGAEIT
+222 AFSGAEIT
-230 AYESRAANCPWVY
+230 AYESRASNCPWVY

-267 VNAKMVAAEIR
+267 LNSKMVVAEIK
-278 GYQGDDN
+278 GYQGNDP
-285 NHIDR
+285 NHIDQY
-290 FHVGTS
+290 HVGTS

-331 AAALAGTLTM
+331 QAALAGTLTM

-349 GVPLHASYEY
+349 GVPVHASYEY

-366 DLLWDGFLVTDWADI
+366 DLQWDGFLVTDWADI

-387 EHVAK
+387 EKVAK
-392 DKKDAIRIAIKAGID
+392 DKKDAIRIAINAGID

-451 FDEPNTGG
+451 FEKPNTGG
-459 KGFEKFGSDE
+459 KGYEKFGSDE
-469 FAAASLLAAEESIVL
+469 FAQKSLQAAQESEVL
-484 LKNEDG
+484 LKNEG
-490 ILPLKGNHNSPLGMP
+490 ILPLAKG
-505 LATKGTQEFSTL
+505 
-517 NSQFK
+517 K
-522 KLLLTGPNANQM
+522 KILLTGPNANQM

-547 SKAEDLSEKYK
+547 SKAEDLSEKYN

-564 CNKYGKDNII
+564 CNKYGKQNII
-574 LEQGVTYDENKA
+574 LEQGVTYNENVA
-586 YYDENEPEID
+586 YYDENKPEID
-596 KAVAAA
+596 KAVSAAA
-602 AQADII
+602 NADVI

-634 NLVKALAK
+634 NLVKELAK

-665 AKAVIDILIPGNYG
+665 AKAVVDILIPGNYG

-687 AGDAN
+687 AGDVN
-692 FSGKMPYTYPR
+692 FSAKLPYTYPR

-716 EEVGTMAGAYNYD
+716 EEVGTMSGAYNYD

-740 GLSYTTYEYSNL
+740 GLSYTTFEYSNL

-762 DILTVTVDVKNTG
+762 DILTVSVDVKNTG

-805 KISLEPGET
+805 KIELQPGEQ
-814 KTVTFQLPAKA
+814 KTVTFQLPAKN
-825 LAFVGADGKWTL
+825 LAFVNADGKWIL
-837 EEGDFL
+837 EEGDFE
-843 LKVGNQQIGTAC
+843 LKIDRQKQGVKC

>member
-1 MKIQIS
+1 M
-7 NFRILNSTMNRLLFG
+7 RYLLSTVVLMLT
-22 AAFFTLHSSLFT
+22 AMPV
-34 LLASAQPAIPRDA
+34 SAQFAIPRDA
-47 ALEAKVE
+47 KLEAKVE
-54 KTLAR
+54 KTLGK

-67 QMLELNLD
+67 QMLQLNLD
-75 VMGKMTVENAQ
+75 IMGK
-86 IDREKVR
+86 
-93 SVLQQYGRSDAE
+93 YDAS
-105 VKEMLKMT
+105 
-113 DQEII
+113 
-118 DKLGAFPVDIYKGD
+118 
-132 TKRVWQ
+132 RVWQ
-138 LNETMLDTLI
+138 LNETMLDTCI

-163 APSVD
+163 AATVA
-168 QWQKWIRLIQE
+168 QWQEWIELIQK

-194 HNHGVTYTAGGTLF
+194 HNHGVTYTQGGTLF
-208 PQPINMGATFNTEL
+208 PQPINIGASFNTEL
-222 VKTGAEIT
+222 ARIGAEIT
-230 AYESRAANCPWVY
+230 AYESRAANCPWVF

-257 VYESFGEDAI
+257 VWESFGEDAV
-267 VNAKMVAAEIR
+267 VNSKMVVAEIK
-278 GYQGDDN
+278 GYQGDDP
-285 NHIDR
+285 NHIDQY
-290 FHVGTS
+290 HVGTS

-331 AAALAGTLTM
+331 QAALAGTLTM
-341 MVNSASVN
+341 MVNSGSIN
-349 GVPLHASYEY
+349 GVPVHASYEY

-366 DLLWDGFLVTDWADI
+366 DLQWDGFLVTDWADI

-392 DKKDAIRIAIKAGID
+392 DKKDAIRIAINAGID

-413 SVEFCILLK
+413 SVDFCVLLK

-451 FDEPNTGG
+451 FDKPNTGG
-459 KGFEKFGSDE
+459 KGYEKFGSDE
-469 FAAASLLAAEESIVL
+469 HAQKALQAAEESEVL
-484 LKNEDG
+484 LKNEG
-490 ILPLKGNHNSPLGMP
+490 NILPLDKG
-505 LATKGTQEFSTL
+505 
-517 NSQFK
+517 K
-522 KLLLTGPNANQM
+522 KILLTGPNANQM

-547 SKAEDLSEKYK
+547 SNAEDLAEKYN

-564 CNKYGKDNII
+564 CNKYGKDHII
-574 LEQGVTYDENKA
+574 LEQGVTYKERGR
-586 YYDENEPEID
+586 YHEENEPQIQ
-596 KAVAAA
+596 KAVNAA
-602 AQADII
+602 AQADVI

-622 NLTDLWLSENQR
+622 NLSDLWLSKNQR
-634 NLVKALAK
+634 DLVKALAK

-665 AKAVIDILIPGNYG
+665 AKAVVDILIPGNYG

-687 AGDAN
+687 AGDTN

-716 EEVGTMAGAYNYD
+716 EAVGTMAGAYNYD

-740 GLSYTTYEYSNL
+740 GISYTTYEYSNL
-752 KVDKASFTAD
+752 RVDKTSFTAN

-795 PDNKRLRDFT
+795 PDNRRLRDFT
-805 KISLEPGET
+805 KIALEPGET
-814 KTVTFQLPAKA
+814 KTVTFQLPAKN
-825 LAFVGADGKWTL
+825 LAFVGADGRWTL

-843 LKVGNQQIGTAC
+843 LKVGRLTVP
-855 TKTKVW
+855 TKCRETKIW
-861 DTPNI
+861 DEPNI

>member
-1 MKIQIS
+1 M
-7 NFRILNSTMNRLLFG
+7 
-22 AAFFTLHSSLFT
+22 
-34 LLASAQPAIPRDA
+34 
-47 ALEAKVE
+47 
-54 KTLAR
+54 
-59 MTLDEKIG
+59 
-67 QMLELNLD
+67 
-75 VMGKMTVENAQ
+75 
-86 IDREKVR
+86 
-93 SVLQQYGRSDAE
+93 
-105 VKEMLKMT
+105 VKLT

-118 DKLGAFPVDIYKGD
+118 DKMGAFPVDIYQGA
-132 TKRVWQ
+132 TKRIWK
-138 LNETMLDTLI
+138 LNEVMLDTLI

-163 APSVD
+163 APKVEE
-168 QWQKWIRLIQE
+168 WQQWIRLIQE

-194 HNHGVTYTAGGTLF
+194 HNHGVTYTQGGTLF
-208 PQPINMGATFNTEL
+208 PQPINLGASFNTEL
-222 VKTGAEIT
+222 ARRGAEIT

-267 VNAKMVAAEIR
+267 VNAKMVVAEIR

-285 NHIDR
+285 NHIDQY
-290 FHVGTS
+290 HVGTS

-349 GVPLHASYEY
+349 GVPVHASYEY

-366 DLLWDGFLVTDWADI
+366 DLQWDGFLVTDWADI
-381 NNLFSR
+381 NNLYSR
-387 EHVAK
+387 EKVAK
-392 DKKDAIRIAIKAGID
+392 DKKDAIRIAINAGID

-422 ELVNEGKVKMSRID
+422 ELVNEGKVSMSRID

-451 FDEPNTGG
+451 FEQPNTGG

-469 FAAASLLAAEESIVL
+469 FAKASLMAAEESEVL
-484 LKNEDG
+484 LKNEG
-490 ILPLKGNHNSPLGMP
+490 NILPLAKG
-505 LATKGTQEFSTL
+505 
-517 NSQFK
+517 K
-522 KLLLTGPNANQM
+522 KILLTGPNANQM

-547 SKAEDLSEKYK
+547 AKAEDLSEKYN

-564 CNKYGKDNII
+564 CNKYGKENII
-574 LEQGVTYDENKA
+574 LEQGVTYNEDGA
-586 YYDENEPEID
+586 YYDENEPQID

-602 AQADII
+602 AQADVI
-608 IACIGENSYTETPG
+608 IAVIGENSYTETPG
-622 NLTDLWLSENQR
+622 NLTDLWLSKNQR
-634 NLVKALAK
+634 KLVKELAK
-642 TGKPIILVLNEGR
+642 TGKPIIMVLNEGR

-665 AKAVIDILIPGNYG
+665 AQAVVDILIPGNYG
-679 GDALANLL
+679 ADALANLL

-692 FSGKMPYTYPR
+692 FSAKLPYTYPR

-716 EEVGTMAGAYNYD
+716 EEVGTMEGAYNYD

-740 GLSYTTYEYSNL
+740 GMSYTTYEYSNL
-752 KVDKASFTAD
+752 KVDKTQFTAD
-762 DILTVTVDVKNTG
+762 DVLKITVDVKNTG
-775 SRAGKEAVL
+775 KCAGKEAVL
-784 LYSSDLVASIV
+784 LYSSDLIASVV

-805 KISLEPGET
+805 KIELQPGEE
-814 KTVTFQLPAKA
+814 KTVTFELPAKN

-837 EEGDFL
+837 EEGDFA
-843 LKVGNQQIGTAC
+843 LKVGNQVVNAAC
-855 TKTKVW
+855 TQTKTW
-861 DTPNI
+861 ETPNI

>member
-1 MKIQIS
+1 MKKT
-7 NFRILNSTMNRLLFG
+7 ILTFAVVC
-22 AAFFTLHSSLFT
+22 AAVGVQ
-34 LLASAQPAIPRDA
+34 AQKTAIPRDA
-47 ALEAKVE
+47 ALEAKIE
-54 KTLAR
+54 KTLAK

-75 VMGKMTVENAQ
+75 VMGKMTVENAKV
-86 IDREKVR
+86 DREKVR
-93 SVLQQYGRSDAE
+93 SVLQQYGRSE
-105 VKEMLKMT
+105 SEINEMLKQT
-113 DQEII
+113 DQQII
-118 DKLGAFPVDIYKGD
+118 DKLGGFPVDIYKGD
-132 TKRVWQ
+132 TKRVWK
-138 LNETMLDTLI
+138 LNEQMLDTLI

-155 ILNAPGTR
+155 ILNAPGTK
-163 APSVD
+163 APTVA
-168 QWQKWIRLIQE
+168 QWQKWIQLIQK

-194 HNHGVTYTAGGTLF
+194 HNHGVTYTQGGTLF
-208 PQPINMGATFNTEL
+208 PQPINLGASFNTEL
-222 VKTGAEIT
+222 ARRGAEIT

-267 VNAKMVAAEIR
+267 VNSKMVVAEIR

-285 NHIDR
+285 NHIDQY
-290 FHVGTS
+290 HVGTS

-331 AAALAGTLTM
+331 QAALAGTLTM

-359 LTKWLKE
+359 MTKWLKE
-366 DLLWDGFLVTDWADI
+366 DLGWDGFLVTDWADI

-392 DKKDAIRIAIKAGID
+392 DKKDAIRIAINAGID

-422 ELVNEGKVKMSRID
+422 ELVQEGKVKMSRID

-451 FDEPNTGG
+451 FEKPNTGG
-459 KGFEKFGSDE
+459 KGYEKFGSDE
-469 FAAASLLAAEESIVL
+469 FAAASLKAAEESEVL
-484 LKNEDG
+484 LKNEG
-490 ILPLKGNHNSPLGMP
+490 NILPLAKG
-505 LATKGTQEFSTL
+505 
-517 NSQFK
+517 K
-522 KLLLTGPNANQM
+522 KILLTGPNANQM

-547 SKAEDLSEKYK
+547 SRAEDLSEKYN

-564 CNKYGKDNII
+564 CNKYGKENII
-574 LEQGVTYDENKA
+574 LEQGVTYNENGA
-586 YYDENEPEID
+586 YYDENEPQIQR
-596 KAVAAA
+596 AVDAAA
-602 AQADII
+602 KADVI

-622 NLTDLWLSENQR
+622 NLNDLWLSKNQR
-634 NLVKALAK
+634 DLVKELAK
-642 TGKPIILVLNEGR
+642 TGKPIVMVLNEGR

-665 AKAVIDILIPGNYG
+665 AKAVVDILIPGNYG

-692 FSGKMPYTYPR
+692 FSAKMPYTYPR

-740 GLSYTTYEYSNL
+740 GISYTTYEYSNL
-752 KVDKASFTAD
+752 RVDKSKFTAAD
-762 DILTVTVDVKNTG
+762 VLTVSVDVKNTG
-775 SRAGKEAVL
+775 AKAGKEAVL

-805 KISLEPGET
+805 KIELQPGET
-814 KTVTFQLPAKA
+814 KTVTFSLPAKS
-825 LAFVGADGKWTL
+825 LAFVGADGRWTL
-837 EEGDFL
+837 EEGDFV
-843 LKVGNQQIGTAC
+843 LKVGNQSVGTAC
-855 TKTKVW
+855 TQTKIW
-861 DTPNI
+861 DEPNI